1 MTKNYYRSEYSD
13 KQWKALIDKATELG
27 CQITYSK
34 YGNIVTIDSTDRE
47 SRIIATTGRGEQDR
61 DVWAERIHGM
71 IQESTNLKVWRVAEF
86 EQERL
91 ERITGFEWAIKV
103 MME

>member
-34 YGNIVTIDSTDRE
+34 YGNIVTIDSTDLE
-47 SRIIATTGRGEQDR
+47 SQIIATTGRGEQSYMGR
-61 DVWAERIHGM
+61 ENSR
-71 IQESTNLKVWRVAEF
+71 QETIFA
-86 EQERL
+86 
-91 ERITGFEWAIKV
+91 
-103 MME
+103 

>member
-13 KQWKALIDKATELG
+13 KRWKALIDKATELG

-47 SRIIATTGRGEQDR
+47 SLIIAQTGRGGQS
-61 DVWAERIHGM
+61 RIG
-71 IQESTNLKVWRVAEF
+71 
-86 EQERL
+86 
-91 ERITGFEWAIKV
+91 
-103 MME
+103 

>member
-47 SRIIATTGRGEQDR
+47 SRIIATTGRGRWQEIR
-61 DVWAERIHGM
+61 YSKRNGYAYIVKYGKRLYLHKFLRIY
-71 IQESTNLKVWRVAEF
+71 
-86 EQERL
+86 
-91 ERITGFEWAIKV
+91 
-103 MME
+103 

>member
-1 MTKNYYRSEYSD
+1 MAKNYYRSEYSD

-47 SRIIATTGRGEQDR
+47 SRIIATTGRVAKLEQER
-61 DVWAERIHGM
+61 PERIHGRDTGEHKSQRM
-71 IQESTNLKVWRVAEF
+71 ESAAQEIP
-86 EQERL
+86 QRL
-91 ERITGFEWAIKV
+91 LPSYLQKPESG
-103 MME
+103 